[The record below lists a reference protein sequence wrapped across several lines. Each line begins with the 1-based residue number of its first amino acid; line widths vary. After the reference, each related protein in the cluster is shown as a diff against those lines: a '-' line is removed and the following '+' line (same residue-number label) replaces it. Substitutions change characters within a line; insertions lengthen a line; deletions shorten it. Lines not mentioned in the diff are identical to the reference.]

1 MPTFQLKRRVL
12 WHSIGVA
19 IVALVWYL
27 SLTSAPIRVGL
38 PFFDKATHMLAYLTQ
53 TLWYL
58 QLYRKHSKRVLIG
71 LAFIAMGLVI
81 EYIQSFHPMRYFDI
95 ADMLANTLG
104 VVTAYLLSYTP
115 VGRFLFWCEQCLNRH
130 RPNA

>member
-1 MPTFQLKRRVL
+1 
-12 WHSIGVA
+12 
-19 IVALVWYL
+19 
-27 SLTSAPIRVGL
+27 
-38 PFFDKATHMLAYLTQ
+38 MLAYLTQ